1 MNKDWIKNLKVGDT
15 VYFLETLMRS
25 NIEHE
30 AEVLKIGRKYLTIR
44 VRGRDRKINLSNGYE
59 EGKLSGMVYGRIYKD
74 KKDYLYSLKLE
85 ELRIAV
91 KGKMTSSYSKLTL
104 EDAEAISNIL
114 IDILPCLKAG
124 EDVNLE
130 I

>member
-1 MNKDWIKNLKVGDT
+1 MRVFMNKDWIKNLKVGDT

-104 EDAEAISNIL
+104 EDAETISNIL
-114 IDILPCLKAG
+114 NKYT
-124 EDVNLE
+124 E
-130 I
+130 

>member
-1 MNKDWIKNLKVGDT
+1 
-15 VYFLETLMRS
+15 MRS

-59 EGKLSGMVYGRIYKD
+59 EGKLSRMVYGCIYKD

>member
-59 EGKLSGMVYGRIYKD
+59 EGKLSGMVYGCIYKD

-104 EDAEAISNIL
+104 EDAETISNIL
-114 IDILPCLKAG
+114 NKYT
-124 EDVNLE
+124 E
-130 I
+130 

>member
-1 MNKDWIKNLKVGDT
+1 MEKDWIKNLKVGDT
-15 VYFLETLMRS
+15 VYFVETGRRS
-25 NIEHE
+25 TFERE
-30 AEVLKIGRKYLTIR
+30 TEVLKIGRKYLTIR

-91 KGKMTSSYSKLTL
+91 KGKMTSSYSK
-104 EDAEAISNIL
+104 
-114 IDILPCLKAG
+114 
-124 EDVNLE
+124 
-130 I
+130 